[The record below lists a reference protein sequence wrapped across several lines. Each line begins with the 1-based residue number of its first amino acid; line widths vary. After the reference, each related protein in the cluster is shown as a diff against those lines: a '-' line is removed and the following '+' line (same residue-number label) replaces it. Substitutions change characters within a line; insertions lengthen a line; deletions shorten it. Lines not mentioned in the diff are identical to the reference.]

1 MTTRIFGALPALITP
16 FRDGMVDEAA
26 FAGLVERQ
34 IASGVHGLVPTGTTG
49 ESVTLS
55 TEEHQRV
62 IALCVEVARGRV
74 PVVAGVGSSDTA
86 RTVAM
91 AAHAKAVGA
100 DAVLV
105 VTPYYNRPSQAGLIA
120 HFTAVA
126 EGGGLPVILY
136 NVPAR
141 TGVDLAPETVAAL
154 ARHPAIVGVKDAAN
168 QLDRATRQRAL
179 CGREFALLSGDDGT
193 AVGYNAMG
201 GDGVIS
207 VTANVAPELCAR
219 LQECCRA
226 GDYGSAHDID
236 LRLSALHRAL
246 FMEPSP
252 APAKYALARLG
263 LCREDVRLPLTPV
276 SAATREA
283 LDAAMGR
290 AGLL

>member
-1 MTTRIFGALPALITP
+1 MTTPFSGAMTALITP
-16 FRDGMVDEAA
+16 FRDGKVDEAA
-26 FAGLVERQ
+26 FAALVERQ
-34 IASGVHGLVPTGTTG
+34 VASGIHGLVPTGTTG
-49 ESVTLS
+49 EAVTLS
-55 TEEHQRV
+55 PEEQMRV
-62 IALCVEVARGRV
+62 IALCVEAARGRV

-86 RTVAM
+86 RTIELAQF
-91 AAHAKAVGA
+91 AKTAGA
-100 DAVLV
+100 DAALV
-105 VTPYYNRPSQAGLIA
+105 VTPYYNRPSQDGLAA
-120 HFTAVA
+120 HFAAVA

-141 TGVDLAPETVAAL
+141 TGVDLLPETVAKL
-154 ARHPAIVGVKDAAN
+154 ARHPGIVGIKDAAN

-179 CGREFALLSGDDGT
+179 CGEDFALLSGEDGT
-193 AVGYNAMG
+193 AVGFNAMG
-201 GDGVIS
+201 GNGIIS

-219 LQECCRA
+219 LQDCCAA

-252 APAKYALARLG
+252 APAKYALSRLG
-263 LCREDVRLPLTPV
+263 LCREDVRLPLVPV